1 VNARLSTTQLAARL
15 RLDPEAARALLRD
28 EQHRGHVVALAND
41 TWTLTAEGRRA
52 VEPFLVATTKIVDP

>member
-1 VNARLSTTQLAARL
+1 VNTLSTRELASRL

-41 TWTLTAEGRRA
+41 TWTLTAAGRRLI
-52 VEPFLVATTKIVDP
+52 EPFYAATKKVIDP